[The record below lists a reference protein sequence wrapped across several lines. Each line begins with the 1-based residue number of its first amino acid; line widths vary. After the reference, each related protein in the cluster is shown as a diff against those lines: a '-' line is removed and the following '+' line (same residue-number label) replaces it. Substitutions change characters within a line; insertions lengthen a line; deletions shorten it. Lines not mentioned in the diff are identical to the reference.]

1 MNKNIG
7 GMLKGIQQLQSRM
20 EKIQTELSQ
29 AVYNGDAGGGVV
41 HVTVTGKG
49 ELKSLKLN
57 PSLMSESVE
66 VLEDLVIA
74 AMNVA
79 HTRKEAAA
87 KEKLGDIASG
97 ALPFGMKIPGLG

>member
-1 MNKNIG
+1 MNKNFG
-7 GMLKGIQQLQSRM
+7 GMLKNIQQLQARM
-20 EKIQTELSQ
+20 EQIQTELSQ
-29 AVYNGDAGGGVV
+29 AVYSGDAGGGLV

-49 ELKSLKLN
+49 EMKSLKLD

-66 VLEDLVIA
+66 LLEDLVLA

-79 HTRKEAAA
+79 YTRKEAAA
-87 KEKLGDIASG
+87 KEKLGGITKG